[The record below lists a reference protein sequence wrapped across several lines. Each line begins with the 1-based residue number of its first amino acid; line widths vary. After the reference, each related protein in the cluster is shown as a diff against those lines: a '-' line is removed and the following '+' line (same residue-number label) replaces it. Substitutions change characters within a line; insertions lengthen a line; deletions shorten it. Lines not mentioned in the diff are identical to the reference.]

1 MTNPY
6 ESPTPAKPDHRRKFR
21 VNRTLIFGLALPRGF
36 VSMLLLVG
44 GHAFYVETLGEPGTL
59 RSELANYFFLSGQV
73 GIAVT
78 LVLWCWAFVPYLD
91 QHRLDDVDPKDR

>member
-1 MTNPY
+1 MINPY

-21 VNRTLIFGLALPRGF
+21 VNRTLIFGLALLCGL

-44 GHAFYVETLGEPGTL
+44 GHAFYVETLSEPGTL
-59 RSELANYFFLSGQV
+59 QSEVANYVFQAGIV
-73 GIAVT
+73 GIAIAIG
-78 LVLWCWAFVPYLD
+78 LGCWAFVPYLD